1 MRYFLMIAVFLV
13 GFLQPMQAGINATSA
28 GALGSR
34 FQAGWLNGIVNVT
47 VLSAALFVLFAVNAK
62 TGGLPTPAG
71 LRAMPWWAFLGGL
84 IGATVVVVHLSAAPQ
99 LGAAVLIAIFVCGTA
114 VGSLVCDRFGLV
126 GYDQVAISP
135 WRYLGMGLVVA
146 GVILVTRTGNA

>member
-1 MRYFLMIAVFLV
+1 MLWS
-13 GFLQPMQAGINATSA
+13 G
-28 GALGSR
+28 
-34 FQAGWLNGIVNVT
+34 
-47 VLSAALFVLFAVNAK
+47 VLFAANAK